1 MSVRRVLTGILLAA
15 LPFAVTAVPATAA
28 PAAAPGDV
36 LSSRAINAPGF
47 WYADVWSVTY
57 RSTSATGAPIT
68 VSGTVIVPKGANANT
83 PVVGYAPGTHGL
95 GDQCAPSR
103 HLEAGD
109 ETEGL
114 LIHQYAT
121 RGYAVAVTDYEGIG
135 TPGEHTYI
143 AGRAEGNATLDAVR
157 AALRLPGTGLSP
169 AAPVAVVG
177 YSQGGHGAGWA
188 AELAPSYSPELNI
201 KAYAVGAPP
210 ADLTVVADHND
221 GGDNVGLVMAAGFGL
236 DVTYPEL
243 DLAPFLNDEGRAAFA
258 DIKDDCTDELS
269 KYAGHSLSDYTTTDV
284 LNRPEW
290 RARVVEQDLGTRT
303 PRAPVLLYHSNGDE
317 ILPVSVSV
325 ALQGKW
331 CGGGANVTFWRTD
344 TGPHAVTAALMSPA
358 VTGWVADRL
367 AGRAPTS
374 NC

>member
-1 MSVRRVLTGILLAA
+1 MSARHLVAASLLAA
-15 LPFAVTAVPATAA
+15 AMSITQPAVAAPA

-36 LSSRAINAPGF
+36 GTARAISAPGF
-47 WYADVWSVTY
+47 FYANVWSITY
-57 RSTSATGAPIT
+57 TSTSATGTPIT

-114 LIHQYAT
+114 LIHQYGT

-157 AALRLPGTGLSP
+157 AAMRLPGTGLS
-169 AAPVAVVG
+169 ANAPVAVVG

-188 AELAPSYSPELNI
+188 AELASSYAPELQI
-201 KAYAVGAPP
+201 KAFAVGAPP
-210 ADLTVVADHND
+210 ADLQVVADHND

-243 DLAPFLNDEGRAAFA
+243 ELAPYLNDEGRAAFA

-290 RARVVEQDLGTRT
+290 HARVVEQNLGTRNPT
-303 PRAPVLLYHSNGDE
+303 APVLLYHSNGDE
-317 ILPVSVSV
+317 ILPVQVSV
-325 ALQGKW
+325 DLRAKW
-331 CGGGANVTFWRTD
+331 CTGGVNVTFWRTD
-344 TGPHAVTAALMSPA
+344 TGPHAVTAAAMSPA

-367 AGRAPTS
+367 AGRAPKS

>member
-36 LSSRAINAPGF
+36 VSSRAINAPGF

-177 YSQGGHGAGWA
+177 YSQGGQGAGWA

-290 RARVVEQDLGTRT
+290 RARVVEQNLGTRT

-331 CGGGANVTFWRTD
+331 CDGGANVTFWRTD